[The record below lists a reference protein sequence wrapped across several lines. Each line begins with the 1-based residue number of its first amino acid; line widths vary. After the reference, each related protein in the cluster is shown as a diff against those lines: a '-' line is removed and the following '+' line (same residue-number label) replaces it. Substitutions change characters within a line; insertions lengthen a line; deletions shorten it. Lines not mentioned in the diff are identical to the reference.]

1 MLAAQMAM
9 PAPDVNKPKNAEP
22 ADVRQDLA
30 QPADARAPSAVS
42 HLQHAADAGRVLM
55 IPGTNEPHAP
65 EPALRLV
72 GKGGPIYVPTAAATD
87 VTPPGLFQRFALFLA
102 NGLIRLVR
110 TKPGG

>member
-1 MLAAQMAM
+1 M
-9 PAPDVNKPKNAEP
+9 PVPDVNKPRKAEP

-30 QPADARAPSAVS
+30 QPTDARAPSAVS

-72 GKGGPIYVPTAAATD
+72 GKGGIVLRSLLWWF
-87 VTPPGLFQRFALFLA
+87 PGPFQRFALFLA
-102 NGLIRLVR
+102 DGLIRLVR